1 MKPREIK
8 YDPPPDPLFG
18 FKPSFFFGVS
28 RSTNDDL
35 IDCLIHSS
43 IHPREPRWKRILR
56 RLRYW
61 LRTLKGYLSAV
72 LRGFRDSIRETRR
85 VEKNLDRIKKL
96 FDDKKK
102 P

>member
-1 MKPREIK
+1 M
-8 YDPPPDPLFG
+8 D
-18 FKPSFFFGVS
+18 
-28 RSTNDDL
+28 
-35 IDCLIHSS
+35 
-43 IHPREPRWKRILR
+43 ILR
-56 RLRYW
+56 S
-61 LRTLKGYLSAV
+61 LKGYLSAV